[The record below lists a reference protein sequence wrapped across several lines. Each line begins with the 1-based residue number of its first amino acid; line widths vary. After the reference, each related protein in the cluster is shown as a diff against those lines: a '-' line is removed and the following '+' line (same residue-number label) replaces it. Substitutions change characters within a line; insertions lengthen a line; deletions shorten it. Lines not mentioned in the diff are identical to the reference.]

1 MIFYLIQRNFFK
13 SKLLKSKKEEQNKTE
28 TEIEN
33 DLDDFNY
40 EKERINEVL

>member
-1 MIFYLIQRNFFK
+1 MIFYWIQRNFFK

-33 DLDDFNY
+33 DLD
-40 EKERINEVL
+40 